1 MKRKVEIM
9 DTTLRDGEQTSGVS
23 FSVSEKKTI
32 SQLLL
37 EELKVDRIEIASAR
51 VSEGELEAVKCVSKW
66 ASKNGY
72 LDKVEVLT
80 FVDNGVSIDWMLQA
94 GVKVQNLL
102 TKGSLNHLT
111 HQLKK
116 TPEQHFSEIAHV
128 ISLAVKEGIKT
139 NVYLEDW
146 SNGMRNSQAYVFQYL
161 DFLETQ
167 PIERILLPDTL
178 GVLTPDETY
187 IFLKDIKDKYPNIHF
202 DFHAH
207 NDYDLGTANALEA
220 VKAGIDG
227 LHLTVNGMGE
237 RAGNAPMASVIAV
250 INDFLPD
257 VEINLRESSI
267 YKVSKLVEA
276 FSGVRIPANKPIVGE
291 NVFTQTA
298 GIHAD
303 GDNKNNL
310 YFNDL
315 LPERF
320 GRKRTYALGKTS
332 GKANIEKNLQELGLK
347 LNEADLKKVTQRVI
361 ELGDLKETVTQDDL
375 PYIISD
381 VLDSK
386 TYQDKVKVES
396 YVLSHSKGLRPS
408 ATIAINLNGEVFEEH
423 AQGDGQ
429 FDAFMLALSYL
440 YKAQGRILPALID
453 YVVHIAPGSSSDA
466 LCETV
471 ITWKTD
477 KKTFTTR
484 GLDSDQT
491 VCAIKATEK
500 MLNIMEPQY
509 VEAFQ
514 KQELN
519 SKSQDGLK
527 YQEAS
532 KKQDPS
538 IKKQD
543 NLKYQHTSIK

>member
-1 MKRKVEIM
+1 MKRKIEIM

-23 FSVSEKKTI
+23 FSISEKLTI
-32 SQLLL
+32 TQLLL
-37 EELKVDRIEIASAR
+37 EELHVDRVEIASAR
-51 VSEGELEAVKCVSKW
+51 VSEGEFEAVKAIANW
-66 ASKNGY
+66 AKENGY
-72 LDKVEVLT
+72 LQAIEILT
-80 FVDNGVSIDWMLQA
+80 FVDNGISIDWMLRA

-116 TPEQHFSEIAHV
+116 TPEQHFEEIAN
-128 ISLAVKEGIKT
+128 IIASAKREGIDT

-146 SNGMRNSQAYVFQYL
+146 SNGMKNSPEYVHQYL
-161 DFLETQ
+161 AFLSEQ
-167 PIERILLPDTL
+167 PIKRILLPDTL
-178 GVLTPDETY
+178 GVLTPAETFQY
-187 IFLKDIKDKYPNIHF
+187 IAELRAKHPNQHF

-207 NDYDLGTANALEA
+207 NDYDLGTANVLEA
-220 VKAGIDG
+220 VKAGANG

-250 INDFLPD
+250 MNDFLPD
-257 VEINLRESSI
+257 VSVSVKESAI
-267 YKVSKLVEA
+267 YKVSKLVET

-347 LNEADLKKVTQRVI
+347 LNNEDLKKVTQRVI
-361 ELGDLKETVTQDDL
+361 ELGDKKETVTKEDL

-381 VLDSK
+381 VLDSNL
-386 TYQDKVKVES
+386 YEEKVRVES
-396 YVLSHSKGLRPS
+396 YVLTHAKGLRPS
-408 ATIAINLNGEVFEEH
+408 ATISVCFDGKVVEEH

-429 FDAFMLALSYL
+429 FDAFMKALTKVYA
-440 YKAQGRILPALID
+440 KKNFRLPKLVD
-453 YVVHIAPGSSSDA
+453 YTVRIAPGSSSDA
-466 LCETV
+466 LCETI
-471 ITWKTD
+471 ITWETSNR
-477 KKTFTTR
+477 TFVTR

-491 VCAIKATEK
+491 VCAIKATQK
-500 MLNIMEPQY
+500 MLNI
-509 VEAFQ
+509 
-514 KQELN
+514 
-519 SKSQDGLK
+519 
-527 YQEAS
+527 
-532 KKQDPS
+532 
-538 IKKQD
+538 I
-543 NLKYQHTSIK
+543 